1 MYLIAFA
8 FEILITITSA
18 LKFKHKS
25 EINILEKENRIA
37 CFIKLKAF
45 SCHVVYTAFFILMAD
60 INSFPYL
67 KKCVIFY

>member
-25 EINILEKENRIA
+25 KINFLEKENRIA
-37 CFIKLKAF
+37 CFINLKAF
-45 SCHVVYTAFFILMAD
+45 SCHVVYTTFFILMAD
-60 INSFPYL
+60 IVFH
-67 KKCVIFY
+67 I